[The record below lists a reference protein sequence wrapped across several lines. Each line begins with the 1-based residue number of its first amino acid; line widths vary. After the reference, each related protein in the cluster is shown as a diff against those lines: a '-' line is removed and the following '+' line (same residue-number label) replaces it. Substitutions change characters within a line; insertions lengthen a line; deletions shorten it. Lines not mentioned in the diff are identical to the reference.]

1 MLYFT
6 RIRTKPLF
14 ASPDGHGKGNVR
26 FGNDQ
31 YLDFNRDDPPNRVG
45 KDLLSPSSLD
55 VKDDADYY
63 EDYYQQSKKSK
74 GQDLDKAIDFKKN
87 RNQKLSLLT
96 IAVTAASFTLLGLFA
111 FGSVA
116 LPILPVA
123 GFGLV
128 ETVLGI
134 AGLGFASMLGSIAI
148 SATGVSKPLPNKY
161 GKKKLHDGM
170 IPLSKQKELDRQS
183 RNDSRGIPENPQ
195 DKTDLGNSRSPA
207 GLTNTSPQF
216 KHQPVTRAQARGEGD
231 DLGR

>member
-6 RIRTKPLF
+6 RIRTQPLF
-14 ASPDGHGKGNVR
+14 SIPSGPENRNVR
-26 FGNDQ
+26 FGDDQ
-31 YLDFNRDDPPNRVG
+31 IQDFNGDDPPNRVG
-45 KDLLSPSSLD
+45 KDFLSPIPPD
-55 VKDDADYY
+55 VEDDPND
-63 EDYYQQSKKSK
+63 EDYNQQSKKSK
-74 GQDLDKAIDFKKN
+74 GQDVDKAIDFKKN

-96 IAVTAASFTLLGLFA
+96 IAVTVACFTLLGLFA

-161 GKKKLHDGM
+161 DKKNLHDGM

-183 RNDSRGIPENPQ
+183 QNHSRGYSENPQ
-195 DKTDLGNSRSPA
+195 DTTDLGNSRPPTGSANSPE
-207 GLTNTSPQF
+207 F
-216 KHQPVTRAQARGEGD
+216 RHQSVTRAQARGEVGH
-231 DLGR
+231 LGR